1 MTTSLISTSMWRFML
16 PVQIMKE
23 TAAILTYWLST
34 GCEFS
39 YHINPITQYITKL
52 LLSKFTQKIKPLSF
66 TYLTHEAVL
75 KVLKQ
80 PV

>member
-23 TAAILTYWLST
+23 TAAILTNWLST

-39 YHINPITQYITKL
+39 YHINPITQYTTKL

-66 TYLTHEAVL
+66 IYLTHEAVL

>member
-16 PVQIMKE
+16 PVQIKKV

-39 YHINPITQYITKL
+39 YHINSITQYTTKL

>member
-1 MTTSLISTSMWRFML
+1 MTTSLISTSMWRFIL
-16 PVQIMKE
+16 PVQIKKE

-39 YHINPITQYITKL
+39 YHINPITQYTTKL